1 MLLSI
6 VTFIMQCTLTLVPQC
21 HCTKYFEDFVVIF
34 HGFEFST
41 SPRSFLHVLTCYS
54 VNLTDAPKID
64 LGVSMKSLMTVKAGV
79 NVCLEAVVSGKPFPK
94 VSWKKNGNEVV
105 PADGF
110 KITTTRSLCTLE
122 LYSVQR
128 KETGEYSIFAENP
141 SGSKSAHVKLKVL
154 EAPTIVIDPTVKEG
168 LTVKAGDTIVITATS
183 ILGKP
188 PPKSAWSKGGKYF
201 KPSDIVQIEDT
212 PTSSIL
218 SVKYATRKDSGEYTI
233 TASNPFGIKE
243 ENVRVKVL
251 DVPGPPGP
259 IEVSNVSS
267 EKVTLSWSC
276 CLWDE
281 MLKPSACSGGS

>member
-1 MLLSI
+1 ANDTAVRTTEYPCSGLIEGLEY
-6 VTFIMQCTLTLVPQC
+6 TFRVIALNRAGASKPI
-21 HCTKYFEDFVVIF
+21 VVIF

-243 ENVRVKVL
+243 ENVPDTPIQCWGWVL
-251 DVPGPPGP
+251 HFRR
-259 IEVSNVSS
+259 
-267 EKVTLSWSC
+267 C